1 MPPTTT
7 SPALADAADVLS
19 SRLKQELRRFARYLQ
34 PHVNP
39 ADRRFK
45 ARLQEL
51 GFTAAQRSALVSV
64 TLGAAARII
73 ARSGRVGDLI
83 EQVEY
88 HGRRLAKLNV
98 PPSDIVAALG
108 EYDRLLAPVLASLS
122 NEQRR
127 NFEWV
132 RQQVQFSIVLTLNKA
147 YYQVREV
154 EAQTFYELSRVEL
167 EAPGLDELLSGF
179 LAVLRRFCGA
189 RQARLYLLDEDGGEW
204 VLRAKA
210 GSGRRSAAAGVRR
223 PLRLAATPQMK
234 RRLGRPRCVT
244 LTGRNMGVSLE
255 PRWPGRYRTLWS
267 VPLLSGGRISGVIQ
281 FAFLKRYDWLPRE
294 VELLEAAAERCM
306 AAAERARLIEDLAA
320 REEKIRA
327 LAEHMLHVEEMER
340 RRISR
345 ELHDETGQ
353 ALLYLRL
360 QLELLERECREA
372 QPELA
377 RRIHNLRQVC
387 GQVIQD
393 TRRLIAALSP
403 AVLEQFGLAAA
414 LKQLINRFRELYPC
428 RVTLR
433 LGRLGKLPKSIEI
446 VVYRLVQECCNNIA
460 KHSQASRV
468 NISLAS
474 ADGVL
479 RLDVEDDGV
488 GFLVTEALARQSSF
502 GLAGM
507 RERVTLLG
515 GNFEIESRRRSS
527 AGRGKT
533 GTRITA
539 ELPVSRSG

>member
-7 SPALADAADVLS
+7 SPALADAADLLS
-19 SRLKQELRRFARYLQ
+19 SRLKQELRRFARYVQ
-34 PHVNP
+34 PHAGR
-39 ADRRFK
+39 ADRRFA
-45 ARLQEL
+45 ARLQQL
-51 GFTAAQRSALVSV
+51 GFTPAQRSALGAV

-73 ARSGRVGDLI
+73 ARSGRAGDLI

-108 EYDRLLAPVLASLS
+108 EYDQLLLPALAALPRD
-122 NEQRR
+122 QRR
-127 NFEWV
+127 NFDWV
-132 RQQVQFSIVLTLNKA
+132 RQQLQFSIVLTLNKA
-147 YYQVREV
+147 FYQVREA

-167 EAPGLDELLSGF
+167 EAPGLEELLAGF
-179 LAVLRRFCGA
+179 LAVLKGFCGA
-189 RQARLYLLDEDGGEW
+189 RQARLYLLDQEAGEW

-210 GSGRRSAAAGVRR
+210 GDGRVSR
-223 PLRLAATPQMK
+223 PLRGGRLRRIPAGPRMK
-234 RRLGRPRCVT
+234 QRLGKPRCVR
-244 LTGRNMGVSLE
+244 LDGRHGSLSLE
-255 PRWPGRYRTLWS
+255 PKWPGRYQTLWS
-267 VPLLSGGRISGVIQ
+267 VPLLSQGAVAGVIQ
-281 FAFLKRYDWLPRE
+281 FAFAKPYDWLPRE

-306 AAAERARLIEDLAA
+306 AAAERTRLIEDLAA

-353 ALLYLRL
+353 ALLYLKL
-360 QLELLERECREA
+360 QLELLARESSGVDRSLAER
-372 QPELA
+372 
-377 RRIHNLRQVC
+377 IGNLHEVC

-403 AVLEQFGLAAA
+403 AVLEQFGLEAA
-414 LKQLINRFRELYPC
+414 LKQLVHRFRELYPC
-428 RVTLR
+428 RVSLR
-433 LGRLGKLPKSIEI
+433 IGRLGKLPKSLEI

-460 KHSQASRV
+460 KHSRASRV

-488 GFLVTEALARQSSF
+488 GFLVAEALARRGSF

-515 GNFEIESRRRSS
+515 GHFAIESRRRG